1 MAIASLT
8 ITAQRETVVDFSMD
22 FMEAGISIMIKK
34 PQIEM
39 PGAFSFVKPM
49 RGSIWFAS
57 FAALVV
63 VAGVLLVVQGR
74 PKRLSSSASSST
86 TTNTNTPAATEA
98 ADHRHTTFP
107 NTLWFSIASVFRQ
120 STPFTP
126 R

>member
-1 MAIASLT
+1 MAISSLT
-8 ITAQRETVVDFSMD
+8 ITAHRETVVDFSMD

-34 PQIEM
+34 PQTEM
-39 PGAFSFVKPM
+39 PGAYSFVKPM

-57 FAALVV
+57 FAALLV
-63 VAGVLLVVQGR
+63 VATVLLVVQG
-74 PKRLSSSASSST
+74 KVQASSNS
-86 TTNTNTPAATEA
+86 NANANN
-98 ADHRHTTFP
+98 ADNSHTFP

>member
-1 MAIASLT
+1 MAISSLT

-34 PQIEM
+34 PLTEM

-49 RGSIWFAS
+49 RGSIWLAS

-63 VAGVLLVVQGR
+63 VATVLLVVQGKTHR
-74 PKRLSSSASSST
+74 HKSSSANHDAASADSS
-86 TTNTNTPAATEA
+86 
-98 ADHRHTTFP
+98 HTTFP

-120 STPFTP
+120 STPYTP

>member
-1 MAIASLT
+1 MVISPLT

-34 PQIEM
+34 PQTEM

-49 RGSIWFAS
+49 RSSIWFAS
-57 FAALVV
+57 FAAVVV
-63 VAGVLLVVQGR
+63 VASVLLVVQGKSNR
-74 PKRLSSSASSST
+74 HSNISANTSDAASTDSSQI
-86 TTNTNTPAATEA
+86 
-98 ADHRHTTFP
+98 TFP